1 MVKADI
7 PETSR
12 DSSPEKVSIC
22 FFVLFFV
29 TTILLSSPWA
39 GSPAG
44 PAAAPA
50 ASLWTPP
57 GSPRQI
63 TGKCS

>member
-12 DSSPEKVSIC
+12 DSSPEKVS
-22 FFVLFFV
+22 FYFLSYFLV
-29 TTILLSSPWA
+29 TIILLSCPWA
-39 GSPAG
+39 GSQAG

-63 TGKCS
+63 TGVCS

>member
-12 DSSPEKVSIC
+12 DSSPEKVIY
-22 FFVLFFV
+22 FFPYFFV
-29 TTILLSSPWA
+29 TIILLSSPWVA
-39 GSPAG
+39 SPAG

-50 ASLWTPP
+50 ASQWTPP

-63 TGKCS
+63 TGTGCS